1 MYCKGNNVENN
12 ARDTSIMSSI
22 FNIGHGVEIHIDNF
36 LRCCSAFAARRLI
49 KCDWINTKDEYMKP
63 NTDDPRYPEFEA
75 DSLVYSLFDSASQ
88 QSSLRKVEYKG
99 RTWDVKN
106 EFFWIP
112 SKKMSEWADAEGLDE
127 TYAEAG
133 VSPDRHMAKVLN
145 GTSLSE
151 EAKAVLD
158 KATELVQ
165 KSMKFRQMFNDDHP
179 EYQVLN
185 FDAGWYQVK
194 AILKEYMP
202 NELKEFRELCKKLA
216 DKMRPMVYELGFLD
230 R

>member
-1 MYCKGNNVENN
+1 M
-12 ARDTSIMSSI
+12 RTFSSAFASGCGGI
-22 FNIGHGVEIHIDNF
+22 SVLPGNF

-49 KCDWINTKDEYMKP
+49 KGDWINDKDEYMKP

-75 DSLVYSLFDSASQ
+75 DSLVFCLFDSNSQ

-99 RTWDVKN
+99 KSWDVKN

-112 SKKMSEWADAEGLDE
+112 SKKMAEWADAEGLDE
-127 TYAEAG
+127 TYAEAS
-133 VSPDRHMAKVLN
+133 VSSDRHMAKVLN
-145 GTSLSE
+145 GTSLSA

-179 EYQVLN
+179 EYQILN
-185 FDAGWYQVK
+185 FDSSYYQ
-194 AILKEYMP
+194 LKPIWKQYMP
-202 NELKEFRELCKKLA
+202 EEFKIFRELVKKLA
-216 DKMRPMVYELGFLD
+216 DKMRPAVYSLGFL
-230 R
+230 RK